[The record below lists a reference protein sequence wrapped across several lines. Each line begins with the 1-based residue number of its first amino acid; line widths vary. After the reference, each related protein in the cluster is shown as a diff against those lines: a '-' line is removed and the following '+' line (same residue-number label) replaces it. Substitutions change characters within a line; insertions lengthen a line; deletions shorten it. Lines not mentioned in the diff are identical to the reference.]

1 VHTHEIHIAGGREAV
16 SEIRRQLFFF
26 SEVLE
31 VLATSRPDS
40 LVVVFSGRP
49 RPAEWNGHLRAAGYE
64 LVRRPA
70 NASGEAIARGLTL
83 ADGARSEP
91 PAGGPDAAAGRRS
104 RARRR
109 RRSRAISD
117 APYFRRWAPPPQR
130 RCDTAAPVAA
140 PEREEA
146 HEQRQ

>member
-16 SEIRRQLFFF
+16 SEIRRQLFVF

-49 RPAEWNGHLRAAGYE
+49 RPAEWNGHLRDGGYE
-64 LVRRPA
+64 LLRRPA
-70 NASGEAIARGLTL
+70 NPSPEATARDLTL
-83 ADGARSEP
+83 AGGAPSEP
-91 PAGGPDAAAGRRS
+91 RAGRPDAAAGRRS

-109 RRSRAISD
+109 FPSRAISD
-117 APYFRRWAPPPQR
+117 APYLSRWAPPPQPR
-130 RCDTAAPVAA
+130 RFGTGYG
-140 PEREEA
+140 
-146 HEQRQ
+146 H